1 MTIQRYEDTKIRRYD
16 MEGRLGI
23 SIGGKGNVGMG
34 IRGGSIRVKKKK
46 RETHKYTKEERSVS
60 RMVGKGEGACC

>member
-16 MEGRLGI
+16 MKGAYRYR
-23 SIGGKGNVGMG
+23 GKRQCGNKNKSTA
-34 IRGGSIRVKKKK
+34 GGSIRVKKKK
-46 RETHKYTKEERSVS
+46 RETHKYTKEERS

>member
-1 MTIQRYEDTKIRRYD
+1 MTIQRYEDTKIRRYV
-16 MEGRLGI
+16 EGEER
-23 SIGGKGNVGMG
+23 IGGKGNVG
-34 IRGGSIRVKKKK
+34 IRAGGSIRVKKKK